1 MAYLARVTPNAYT
14 FALLE
19 KHLSVLET
27 DAIVSVAIE
36 ARLAYDARDAATTSR
51 LADHRERAVQPRSAA
66 LGTSPNPVANSRA
79 NRRSTTTRQTRL
91 ESGDEG
97 NRTPDPRLAKA
108 VLYQLSY
115 VPWHYQ
121 TSAQTAGS
129 GSTELVASI
138 HRSSSAC
145 AACMRR

>member
-19 KHLSVLET
+19 KRLSVLEP

-51 LADHRERAVQPRSAA
+51 LAYHRERAVQPRSAA

-79 NRRSTTTRQTRL
+79 NRRSN
-91 ESGDEG
+91 D
-97 NRTPDPRLAKA
+97 DPAN
-108 VLYQLSY
+108 
-115 VPWHYQ
+115 
-121 TSAQTAGS
+121 TA
-129 GSTELVASI
+129 
-138 HRSSSAC
+138 
-145 AACMRR
+145 